1 MPHRFTL
8 TGVAPPASPCLDPK
22 DERGKFG
29 VATEAAYGRSAFCC
43 AFLQLTLTGSYPA
56 PCPVELRLSS
66 RACAPAVPS
75 ASPSAARLTRCVRF
89 SLGLRVRGWCTAVIV
104 AQNLS
109 RSFVLSDRTRGL
121 AGALR
126 DLVRRDGTVAN
137 AVNDVSFSIER
148 GEAVALLGPNGA
160 GKSTTVKMLCGILKP
175 TGGTLR
181 IRGRNPWA
189 ERTEHVRGLGVVF
202 GQRTQLWWDLA
213 VIEAFDLVAAMFGVS
228 EVDYRARLRRM
239 DELLGVGAFLRTP
252 VRQLSLGERMRCE
265 LAAALLHAPAL
276 LILDEPTIGLD
287 VAVKLRLR
295 AFLAQLR
302 DEGQTTIILTTHDLG
317 DVAALCPRVL
327 LLSGGKL
334 LHDGSMAGLV
344 RTLGGQRRVR
354 VTLGAG
360 GLPVELAD
368 FPGLI
373 SLSSSQ
379 VAVPVPPNTPDADIL
394 RKILALPG
402 VADVVVEDDPLEA
415 LIARSY
421 QS

>member
-1 MPHRFTL
+1 
-8 TGVAPPASPCLDPK
+8 
-22 DERGKFG
+22 
-29 VATEAAYGRSAFCC
+29 
-43 AFLQLTLTGSYPA
+43 
-56 PCPVELRLSS
+56 
-66 RACAPAVPS
+66 
-75 ASPSAARLTRCVRF
+75 
-89 SLGLRVRGWCTAVIV
+89 
-104 AQNLS
+104 
-109 RSFVLSDRTRGL
+109 
-121 AGALR
+121 
-126 DLVRRDGTVAN
+126 
-137 AVNDVSFSIER
+137 
-148 GEAVALLGPNGA
+148 
-160 GKSTTVKMLCGILKP
+160 
-175 TGGTLR
+175 
-181 IRGRNPWA
+181 
-189 ERTEHVRGLGVVF
+189 
-202 GQRTQLWWDLA
+202 
-213 VIEAFDLVAAMFGVS
+213 
-228 EVDYRARLRRM
+228 VDYRARLRRM